1 MQETALSLMML
12 AIPAL
17 LAGAVFLW
25 RRGER
30 KRPALMLVLAAVM
43 AGNIAI
49 LLVPGEGGRS
59 VVGTGAG
66 PAPAPSR

>member
-1 MQETALSLMML
+1 MQDTALSLMVL

-30 KRPALMLVLAAVM
+30 RRPALMLVLALVM
-43 AGNIAI
+43 AANIAI
-49 LLVPGEGGRS
+49 LLVPTGDGQS
-59 VVGTGAG
+59 VLGSAASGH
-66 PAPAPSR
+66 P